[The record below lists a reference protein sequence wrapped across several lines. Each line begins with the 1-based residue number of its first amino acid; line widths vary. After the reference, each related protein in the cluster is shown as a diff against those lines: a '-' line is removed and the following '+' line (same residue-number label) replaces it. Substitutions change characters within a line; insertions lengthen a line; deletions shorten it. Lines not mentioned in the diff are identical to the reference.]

1 MLYEFRFANCPQTKA
16 GNALLNNL
24 PMDYNLTMTLSFL
37 SNDANREEYGEQGW
51 RQREVFHAEETRPG
65 AGRQRLPWL

>member
-1 MLYEFRFANCPQTKA
+1 
-16 GNALLNNL
+16 
-24 PMDYNLTMTLSFL
+24 MTLSFL